1 VSASPRERALRRAKT
16 LKRLAEELDA
26 LRALKLFDTAS
37 ALRALDELELR
48 GETWDELRGFLRFV
62 ASIPSRE
69 PYFLKVRRMDRVSNY
84 LLLASFAMSLTSLAS
99 IAVLHS
105 DMFAYLLIIAALILL
120 NAAYVLKLYVL
131 AKLKSAYASHLDE
144 IKGGEA
150 LLKKAVEQTLA
161 KMRGE
166 LRKAGATPSSVVLDM
181 HFSDYSQVR
190 VMEKKRGR
198 YKLALK

>member
-1 VSASPRERALRRAKT
+1 MSASPRERALRRAKT